1 MIKIGVIGCGYWG
14 PNLIRNFNNTS
25 GCEMRICCDMQDDRL
40 ERIKSLFPHIETTKD
55 HKVLLNSDLDAV
67 AIATPVWTHYPLAKS
82 FLEAGKHVFVEKP
95 LTRSSAE
102 CQELIDLAASKGL
115 VLMVGHTFEYTA
127 AVNKIKEI
135 VDSGE
140 LGDILYVN
148 STRVNLGLFQQDI
161 NVIWDLAPHDISIIN
176 YVLEQEPVSVN
187 AQGMSHFKEG
197 IEDVAMT
204 TMTFNSGTIAFIRNS
219 WIDPNKVRSMI
230 FVGSKKM
237 LIYDDTSPNEKIKIY
252 DKGVEKPD
260 YYDNFGEFQFSYR
273 YGDIYIP
280 RIQEHEAL
288 SLECRH
294 FVDCIRE
301 GKVPKSDGYSG
312 LRVIRVIEAAEQSL
326 REQGRAVSVQPAA
339 RPQET
344 TPQETTLQETS

>member
-1 MIKIGVIGCGYWG
+1 MVKIGVIGCGYWG
-14 PNLIRNFNNTS
+14 PNLIRNFRNTKD
-25 GCEMRICCDMQDDRL
+25 CEMVICCDMQDDRL
-40 ERIKSLFPHIETTKD
+40 SRIKSLFPEIETTKNHED
-55 HKVLLNSDLDAV
+55 LLNSDLDAV
-67 AIATPVWTHYPLAKS
+67 AIATPVWTHYPLAKA

-102 CQELIDLAASKGL
+102 CEELIELANERNL
-115 VLMVGHTFEYTA
+115 ILMVGHTFEYTA

-140 LGDILYVN
+140 LGDILYIN

-161 NVIWDLAPHDISIIN
+161 NVIWDLAPHDISIIT
-176 YVLEQEPVSVN
+176 YVLEKEPISVN
-187 AQGMSHFKEG
+187 AQGVSHFKEG

-204 TMTFNSGTIAFIRNS
+204 SMNFEGGTIAFVRNS

-237 LIYDDTSPNEKIKIY
+237 LVYDDTSPNEKIKIY
-252 DKGVEKPD
+252 DKGVDKPP

-280 RIQEHEAL
+280 HVQGYEAL
-288 SLECRH
+288 SRECGH
-294 FVDCIRE
+294 FVDCIQE
-301 GKVPKSDGYSG
+301 GKTPRSDGYSG
-312 LRVIRVIEAAEQSL
+312 LRVIRVIEAANQSL
-326 REQGRAVSVQPAA
+326 KEEGRAIPVAPIHAMEESN
-339 RPQET
+339 
-344 TPQETTLQETS
+344 